1 MARAYGFRV
10 FIVEAYPNR
19 IKGKEPYSAAS
30 GSPLVDEIALLLGRI
45 EAKGTH
51 RFEPRPD
58 SDGNVDKPVKTAT
71 LSSWMRVRSDL
82 IHAQIAVGEEG
93 SHASATK
100 PKRKP
105 RDMAGWSPEAAHEVT
120 FVFPKGK
127 ESRFF
132 LVTQTSHRRDPHS
145 RLLAMLREESMLVRT
160 EREAEEKQARA
171 SARANG
177 ETVPKKRDFSRLLF
191 KDQQASDNEYLDEL
205 ITGADGASVMF
216 KSKKLDTV
224 GNTSYVDRELKIK
237 LRNQNII
244 DVARTAGRSWV
255 SKWRGGKQPTQR
267 EAVTEVAGLL
277 EERDLLAEGEES
289 RYESTAISIHG
300 KESGTSTTIAVDTLR
315 DAFTYPISDLP
326 PSHATYYTRISERVS
341 KIARQENI
349 EIVPI
354 DPNEVLQCLSDS
366 TPTGS

>member
-1 MARAYGFRV
+1 
-10 FIVEAYPNR
+10 
-19 IKGKEPYSAAS
+19 
-30 GSPLVDEIALLLGRI
+30 
-45 EAKGTH
+45 
-51 RFEPRPD
+51 
-58 SDGNVDKPVKTAT
+58 
-71 LSSWMRVRSDL
+71 
-82 IHAQIAVGEEG
+82 
-93 SHASATK
+93 
-100 PKRKP
+100 
-105 RDMAGWSPEAAHEVT
+105 
-120 FVFPKGK
+120 
-127 ESRFF
+127 
-132 LVTQTSHRRDPHS
+132 
-145 RLLAMLREESMLVRT
+145 MLVRT